1 MKDELGERIKSYEKE
16 SLELTHVQGFKHY
29 IVRLDGNNFSKFTKG
44 LAKPHDAIFSQV
56 MILVTMDLVEKYN
69 AVTGYTHSD
78 EITLI
83 FRQMC
88 THEEYQKEKKEHLH
102 NGKASKIISL
112 MASYCSVRFN
122 YHYNK
127 IINEEIVNHMYD
139 GLTIAKI
146 QNMTTVFDARIVVFP
161 LEKQDIEV
169 ANHMVWRSVID
180 CYRNAVSTYHDYYV
194 GKKKSFG
201 LHTGE
206 KIKSLLNNGYDFSKV
221 PMYYRHGSYVKKILV
236 EKEIEYVHK
245 KTGEKHT
252 TNAIRSEYVNFT
264 MLANSKED
272 CIQLLLSKTLQD
284 SSKSF
289 VVMQESLVES

>member
-16 SLELTHVQGFKHY
+16 SLALTHVEGFRHY

-44 LAKPHDAIFSQV
+44 LAKPHDVNFSQV
-56 MILVTMDLVEKYN
+56 MILTAKDLVEKYH

-78 EITLI
+78 EVTLI

-88 THEEYQKEKKEHLH
+88 THEEYQEEKKEHLH
-102 NGKASKIISL
+102 NGKTSKIISL

-127 IINEEIVNHMYD
+127 LINNEVDNKYD
-139 GLTIAKI
+139 DITIQKLR
-146 QNMTTVFDARIVVFP
+146 NMTAVFDARIIVFP
-161 LEKQDIEV
+161 LEKQDIEI
-169 ANHMVWRSVID
+169 ANHMIWRSVFD

-201 LHTGE
+201 LHTTD
-206 KIKSLLNNGYDFSKV
+206 KVMSLMVHGHDFAKV
-221 PMYYRHGSYVKKILV
+221 PMYYQHGSYIKKILV
-236 EKEIEYVHK
+236 KKEIEYVHK

-252 TNAIRSEYVNFT
+252 TTATRSEYVNFT
-264 MLANSKED
+264 MLANSKKE
-272 CIQLLLSKTLQD
+272 CIQLLLSKTLENFD
-284 SSKSF
+284 GEF
-289 VVMQESLVES
+289 VVMQECLVEV